1 MNPLANLEQLNLEP
15 TAKTEVAAMLQALM
29 NQTTADAKLIQAK
42 DVKIEALTYE
52 LAYYKRIRFS
62 TKSEALAPLQRDVF
76 EETWNTDTSAIEAEV
91 EQLQGDQT
99 SETGT
104 KPFKRPRA
112 GRQPL
117 PDHLPR
123 IEHRHE
129 PESCACGKCG
139 KDLVKIGEDVSEQL
153 DVEPAKFFVHRH
165 LCPVGTFARSM
176 PAVPAKPLQPRRFRR
191 R

>member
-1 MNPLANLEQLNLEP
+1 MNPLAKLEQLNLEP
-15 TAKTEVAAMLQALM
+15 TAKTEVAA
-29 NQTTADAKLIQAK
+29 LIQALIEQAERDAK
-42 DVKIEALTYE
+42 TIQAKEVKIEALTFE
-52 LAYYKRIRFS
+52 LASYKRIRFS

-99 SETGT
+99 GETVT
-104 KPFKRPRA
+104 QPSKRPRA

-129 PESCACGKCG
+129 PESCACG
-139 KDLVKIGEDVSEQL
+139 
-153 DVEPAKFFVHRH
+153 
-165 LCPVGTFARSM
+165 TW
-176 PAVPAKPLQPRRFRR
+176 
-191 R
+191 